1 MDSVYTESD
10 AVFCMCIH
18 KRNNISYLYS
28 KAAESAEDGPGG
40 SVREER
46 EGLAVMT
53 GTGTVSMQPNPVYNL
68 LSTNTHASVND
79 EQPYDY
85 VL

>member
-1 MDSVYTESD
+1 MYFVCAYT
-10 AVFCMCIH
+10 
-18 KRNNISYLYS
+18 RNNISYLYS
-28 KAAESAEDGPGG
+28 KAAESAVDGPGG
-40 SVREER
+40 SVR

-53 GTGTVSMQPNPVYNL
+53 GTDTVSMQPNPVYNL

-79 EQPYDY
+79 EQLYDY

>member
-1 MDSVYTESD
+1 M
-10 AVFCMCIH
+10 
-18 KRNNISYLYS
+18 
-28 KAAESAEDGPGG
+28 DGPGR

-46 EGLAVMT
+46 EGLAVVT
-53 GTGTVSMQPNPVYNL
+53 GTDTVSMQPNPVYNL
-68 LSTNTHASVND
+68 LSSNTHASVND